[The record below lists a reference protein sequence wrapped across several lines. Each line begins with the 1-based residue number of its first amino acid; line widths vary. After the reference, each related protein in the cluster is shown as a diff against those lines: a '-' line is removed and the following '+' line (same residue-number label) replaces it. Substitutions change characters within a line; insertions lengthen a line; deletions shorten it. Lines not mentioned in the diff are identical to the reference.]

1 MACFCQ
7 GSRKTED
14 KKLHLLEN
22 NESIKNEFNIIVV
35 GESGVGKSQ
44 IISRIWGDEF
54 NPNSRATI
62 GIDFKMINIHVK
74 NKNIKF
80 KVWDTAGQERYKSLA
95 SSFFRNVQGIILVYD
110 VSNKESFEDLKIWLD
125 SIKSNLGSSE
135 NNVKKIIIGNK
146 IDLDR
151 EVTKDEAETFCKQLK
166 IEYFET
172 SAKENVNV
180 KEAFLKL
187 VHMMLGSKLDTQKL
201 SVIRLSDR
209 PSDVSSEE
217 SKKCKC

>member
-1 MACFCQ
+1 MDSKSDKLDEMDYDEKCQ
-7 GSRKTED
+7 ILVIGNSE
-14 KKLHLLEN
+14 
-22 NESIKNEFNIIVV
+22 
-35 GESGVGKSQ
+35 VGKTSLLIRYTKNHFTMQ
-44 IISRIWGDEF
+44 HL
-54 NPNSRATI
+54 ATI
-62 GIDFKMINIHVK
+62 GIDHFTKDEDINGVK
-74 NKNIKF
+74 VRI

>member
-1 MACFCQ
+1 MDSKSDKLDEMDYDEKCQ
-7 GSRKTED
+7 ILVIGNSE
-14 KKLHLLEN
+14 
-22 NESIKNEFNIIVV
+22 
-35 GESGVGKSQ
+35 VGKTSLLRRYTKNHFTMQ
-44 IISRIWGDEF
+44 HL
-54 NPNSRATI
+54 ATI
-62 GIDFKMINIHVK
+62 GIDHFTKDEDINGVK
-74 NKNIKF
+74 VRI